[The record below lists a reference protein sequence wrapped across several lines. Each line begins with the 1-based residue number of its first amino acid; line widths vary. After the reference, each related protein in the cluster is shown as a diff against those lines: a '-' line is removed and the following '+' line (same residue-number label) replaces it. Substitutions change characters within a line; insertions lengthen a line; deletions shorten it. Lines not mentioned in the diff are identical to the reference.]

1 MVKWA
6 YAICGMTF
14 SCEVIGS
21 LLRYC
26 EIDQSDEI
34 AQTDMVI
41 TIVFSESTVTS
52 DETKRSIVWDSEIE
66 SWAQI

>member
-14 SCEVIGS
+14 SFEIIGS

-41 TIVFSESTVTS
+41 TIAFLNQQLRQMKW
-52 DETKRSIVWDSEIE
+52 KRSIV
-66 SWAQI
+66 

>member
-6 YAICGMTF
+6 YAICGITF
-14 SCEVIGS
+14 SFEIIGS

-34 AQTDMVI
+34 VQTDMVI
-41 TIVFSESTVTS
+41 TIAFSESTVTS
-52 DETKRSIVWDSEIE
+52 DEIE
-66 SWAQI
+66 TFTCLGFRNRKLG